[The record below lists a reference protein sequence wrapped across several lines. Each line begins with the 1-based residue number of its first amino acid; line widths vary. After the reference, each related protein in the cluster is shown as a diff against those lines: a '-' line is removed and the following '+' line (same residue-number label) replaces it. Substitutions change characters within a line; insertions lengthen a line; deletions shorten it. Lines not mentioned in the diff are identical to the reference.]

1 LIKAVDSPQVLA
13 FENFAVAQ
21 RVTYK
26 FYTGRLSVFNDDYQ
40 QADVD
45 LTYALRH
52 CSRECPKNKRAIML
66 YLVPVRLLRGS
77 LPKPELLTKHNLPN
91 YIPLVKAMKTGNI
104 RLLNE
109 TLQAHQED
117 LIRTG
122 TYIILEKLKAAVY
135 RTLFMKIQAIHKTR
149 SAKATQV
156 PLGLLQR
163 GLSWLG
169 VDMDLDEVECV
180 LVNLIY
186 RKYIKGY
193 ISHKSRVLVLSKQ
206 GAFPALSTVLLNDP
220 T

>member
-1 LIKAVDSPQVLA
+1 
-13 FENFAVAQ
+13 
-21 RVTYK
+21 
-26 FYTGRLSVFNDDYQ
+26 
-40 QADVD
+40 
-45 LTYALRH
+45 
-52 CSRECPKNKRAIML
+52 
-66 YLVPVRLLRGS
+66 
-77 LPKPELLTKHNLPN
+77 
-91 YIPLVKAMKTGNI
+91 
-104 RLLNE
+104 
-109 TLQAHQED
+109 
-117 LIRTG
+117 
-122 TYIILEKLKAAVY
+122 
-135 RTLFMKIQAIHKTR
+135 
-149 SAKATQV
+149 V